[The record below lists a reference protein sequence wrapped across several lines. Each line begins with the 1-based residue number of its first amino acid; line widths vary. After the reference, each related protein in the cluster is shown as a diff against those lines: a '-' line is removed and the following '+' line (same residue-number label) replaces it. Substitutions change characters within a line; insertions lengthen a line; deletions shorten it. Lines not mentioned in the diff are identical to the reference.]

1 MSMKRRIHFIDIAK
15 GITIFLVVW
24 GHTASN
30 AELQSPDCAMI
41 TKILYSFHMPFFF
54 FLSGL
59 SISTSPIHT
68 AAQWKVFLKKTL
80 LTIAFPYFIW
90 ALIYCS
96 FSYADLGW
104 VFYGSW
110 YALGR
115 IASLTSLWF
124 ISCLFVSKIM
134 VQAVVSFTNR
144 KSWVPIAA
152 AMFLTGIFLPKISIG
167 YPWCLDV
174 AFVASSCILLGV
186 ILKNQCIG
194 LGVQKLS
201 LLFGLMVLSIVI
213 FTGSILISGDSFT
226 NMMMCKAQYGT
237 GAWPIVRA
245 ITGSITVLVLSMIIR
260 QFSEYIHND
269 KVVWVLVY
277 IGQYTMGIFI
287 LHKPFM
293 QEVVL
298 PYMTSWFASVMSTTL
313 IRFISAVISMAAT
326 LPVCN
331 VIRHYVPELIGIF
344 SKDKYEP
351 AHNGAS
357 DTRPM

>member
-1 MSMKRRIHFIDIAK
+1 MKKRINFIDIAK

-41 TKILYSFHMPFFF
+41 PKILYSFHMPFFF

-59 SISTSPIHT
+59 SISPSPINT
-68 AAQWKVFLKKTL
+68 AAQWKVFLKKTI

-96 FSYADLGW
+96 FSYGNLGW
-104 VFYGSW
+104 IFYGSW
-110 YALGR
+110 YALGK

-124 ISCLFVSKIM
+124 LSCLFVSKIM
-134 VQAVVSFTNR
+134 VQSVVSFTDNKVR
-144 KSWVPIAA
+144 VPIAA
-152 AMFLTGIFLPKISIG
+152 ALFLTGIFLPKTSIG
-167 YPWCLDV
+167 YPWCLDI
-174 AFVASSCILLGV
+174 AFVASSCMLFGV
-186 ILKNQCIG
+186 ILKNRCIG

-201 LLFGLMVLSIVI
+201 LLFGIMILSIVV
-213 FTGSILISGDSFT
+213 FATSILISDDNFT
-226 NMMMCKAQYGT
+226 IMMMCKAQYGT
-237 GAWPIVRA
+237 GVWPIVRA
-245 ITGSITVLVLSMIIR
+245 ITGSITILALSMIIR
-260 QFSEYIHND
+260 QLSEYIHND
-269 KVVWVLVY
+269 KFVRGLVY

-287 LHKPFM
+287 LHKPFL
-293 QEVVL
+293 QEIVL
-298 PYMTSWFASVMSTTL
+298 PYMTSWFGSVMSTTL

-331 VIRHYVPELIGIF
+331 VIMHYVPELIGIF

-351 AHNGAS
+351 TRNGDS
-357 DTRPM
+357 DTRV